1 MSQANLVGGS
11 QRDREQL
18 LKLHADY
25 IDANARFDRQKLDPI
40 WSKAPEAVFFNLNG
54 HTYEGRDH
62 WFKLWEFYG
71 KNVQSSYWTPFDVGG
86 VVSDDMAVI
95 WCHRHSQR
103 NWVGTVAAPPRDIHY
118 QGQDFVSRS
127 TMVFHKENGQWQPLR
142 EGMTLTVEPGC
153 YIRPAAGV
161 PEQFWNI
168 GVRIEDDVLV
178 TGDGCEVLTGR
189 APKDPAEIE
198 ALMRR

>member
-86 VVSDDMAVI
+86 VVSDTI
-95 WCHRHSQR
+95 RHRRRDQGRHGRDLVS
-103 NWVGTVAAPPRDIHY
+103 PPH
-118 QGQDFVSRS
+118 
-127 TMVFHKENGQWQPLR
+127 
-142 EGMTLTVEPGC
+142 
-153 YIRPAAGV
+153 PAALD
-161 PEQFWNI
+161 
-168 GVRIEDDVLV
+168 R
-178 TGDGCEVLTGR
+178 
-189 APKDPAEIE
+189 
-198 ALMRR
+198 